1 MKSAMRLGPD
11 PFGLKEAYEILE
23 RSIREPRGSDNTT
36 CKVMISNILPK
47 AKVISIVILVK
58 EHTHY
63 GLKASKELME
73 RVLLQESVELEFANT
88 ENAIVFVEEANK
100 LGAQAYLKND
110 N

>member
-1 MKSAMRLGPD
+1 M
-11 PFGLKEAYEILE
+11 
-23 RSIREPRGSDNTT
+23 T